1 MKLGW
6 MRQYGII
13 IAVGLL
19 LVTVLAAMYHIK
31 YRSGGVQEVAI
42 TLPPVSSGTEAQAQ
56 TVSAP
61 KEMLAVWVPYFSLDM
76 TGEQDKSEAAF
87 RQKFDRIISDAKS
100 CRMNTLIVQVRPFAD
115 AFYPSTLFPWSSYLT
130 GSQGTDP
137 GYDPLA
143 IMVEAAHNAGLQI
156 HAWVNPMRVQASG
169 VPQTMAESNPY
180 CLWQSDP
187 EKQDWCLP
195 WAETAGI
202 YMNVGI
208 PEVRQYIADG
218 VAEIVRNYNVDGIQF
233 DDYFYPTADGN
244 FDAATYQEY
253 CASVEAGSAVLS
265 QREWRKAN
273 VSSMLSLVY
282 TTIKEIDSTVMFGV
296 SPQGNLENNEA
307 IGADA
312 AAWCST
318 TGYVDYICPQLYYNF
333 ENPYLPYDE
342 AAEQWKALVTNHD
355 IKLYFGLGLYKAAS
369 DADEGTWKKSDDI
382 LARQVNFGRTIGCD
396 GFMIYSYEHLN
407 RETAQGEV
415 ENVMAVL

>member
-6 MRQYGII
+6 LRQYGII

-31 YRSGGVQEVAI
+31 YGSGGVQEAAI
-42 TLPPVSSGTEAQAQ
+42 TSLPVSPGTEPRAQI
-56 TVSAP
+56 VSVP
-61 KEMLAVWVPYFSLDM
+61 EEMLAVWVPYFSLDM

-87 RQKFDRIISDAKS
+87 RQKFDRIVSDAKAFG
-100 CRMNTLIVQVRPFAD
+100 MNTLIVQVRPFAD

-180 CLWQSDP
+180 QLWKNDP
-187 EKQDWCLP
+187 EKQSWCLP
-195 WAETAGI
+195 WAETAGV

-218 VAEIVRNYNVDGIQF
+218 VAEIVRNYDVDGIQF
-233 DDYFYPTADGN
+233 DDYFYPTADGS
-244 FDAATYQEY
+244 FDAETYQAY
-253 CASVEAGSAVLS
+253 CDSVKEGSAVLS

-282 TTIKEIDSTVMFGV
+282 TTIKEIDSTVVFGV

-312 AAWCST
+312 ASWCST

-382 LARQVNFGRTIGCD
+382 LARQINYGRTIGCD

-407 RETAQGEV
+407 RETAQEEI